1 MMVEV
6 RALPDRPD
14 EPSGPE
20 VLARIAAVIVTYH
33 PEPARLS
40 ALLDVIGSQ
49 VESVII
55 VDNGSPGMA
64 DWLGE
69 SAGARGCG
77 LELLERNTGVAAAHN
92 VGIAKARLARADAV
106 LLLDQDSLPAA
117 NMVAELRRAFVA
129 LTTAGEV
136 VGAVGPRQI
145 DERTGHHAPFVRF
158 GFVRNDHL
166 TCDKPHSTTIRCDHL
181 ITSGTLVPM
190 TVLDAVG
197 GMDEALFVDN
207 VDTEWCFRVMSK
219 GYGLFGVCTAAMT
232 HTVGDEI
239 ASIRTPFVRDVV
251 VHRPVRLYY
260 IMRNHLLLYGRR
272 DTPARWVLQDVPRLI
287 FKSVVFATAIQP
299 RLANLS
305 MIIKGI
311 QDGIRGKTG
320 SYDLR

>member
-1 MMVEV
+1 MRVEV
-6 RALPDRPD
+6 RPFPDRPD

-20 VLARIAAVIVTYH
+20 VLARIVAVVVTYH

-136 VGAVGPRQI
+136 VGAVGPSQI
-145 DERTGHHAPFVRF
+145 DGRNGQPAPFVR
-158 GFVRNDHL
+158 D
-166 TCDKPHSTTIRCDHL
+166 I
-181 ITSGTLVPM
+181 
-190 TVLDAVG
+190 
-197 GMDEALFVDN
+197 
-207 VDTEWCFRVMSK
+207 
-219 GYGLFGVCTAAMT
+219 
-232 HTVGDEI
+232 
-239 ASIRTPFVRDVV
+239 V

-299 RLANLS
+299 RLKNLS
-305 MIIKGI
+305 MIVKGI